1 MFRKLFAI
9 LLCLLLILCVGCSDA
24 EETSPPK
31 AKADSTEPTSETEQP
46 SDTEP
51 STEPTQ
57 PTEEPTEP
65 NVTEEV
71 FAPIDPDT
79 PVIEA
84 YTASDSD
91 KYTTYTC
98 SLPLIQCESSYAQ
111 AVNQEIT
118 DLYERYSYEDSWSGG
133 NKSFDWYVNGNVL
146 SVVIY
151 HYDKESPS
159 DYEVDLPHTIYNL
172 HMNDGSKVTYDEIL
186 EFAGISEEDFRTRA
200 LQILGNSYIFG
211 SVPEEFSKMICEALN
226 AEPPREPECFGLE
239 NFYKTVAEENLDL
252 IEVFLGGN
260 GALYFVGRTYHNA
273 GGFEYSTPLFDYFAD
288 FEVSPYFDTY
298 FASVP

>member
-172 HMNDGSKVTYDEIL
+172 RMSDGSKVTYDEIL
-186 EFAGISEEDFRTRA
+186 ALAEVTKDDFRARA
-200 LQILGNSYIFG
+200 QQILGNFYI
-211 SVPEEFSKMICEALN
+211 VENLLPEEAKAIYEKLLAN
-226 AEPPREPECFGLE
+226 PETSEEMWQYEYFC
-239 NFYKTVAEENLDL
+239 KVVSDENLDL
-252 IEVFLGGN
+252 VEVFLGEN
-260 GALYFVGRTYHNA
+260 GSLHLTGRAYYVA
-273 GGFEYSTPLFDYFAD
+273 GGFEYCTPLFDYFAD